1 MQTIMNILAGA
12 AGLYMLLIFIRV
24 MLSWFSGAEYGRPL
38 ELLRSLTDPYLN
50 WFRRFPV
57 LRAGNL
63 DFSPVI
69 ALAALSLGYNVFSM
83 LGRFGT
89 LRLGI
94 IIAMVVSALWSGISF
109 ILGFFIAA
117 LALRFIA
124 CAASRNIY
132 GTFWRMVDTVSQPVL
147 YRLSRF
153 LFRRRLVNY
162 KASILASIALLAGAL
177 LIGSLLARAAIRV
190 FERLPL

>member
-1 MQTIMNILAGA
+1 MNILAGA